1 MRSTRPVWRF
11 MALLAVVALTAAAC
25 GGGGG
30 KKKAATTATTART
43 FPSRGNVDGVLKIG
57 ILAPQ
62 TGDLAALGPPQFK
75 GAELAIKDIN
85 AAGGVLDKPV
95 QTVEADDGG
104 ASNTDIANANADR
117 MITSDKVDAIQGAAS
132 SGTTKAIMDKLT
144 GAGVVECSPSNTSSE
159 LTTIKSN
166 NSGYYFR
173 TAPPDNLQGPALADV
188 ITGDGHSKIAIIVR
202 NDSYGVGFGQSLS
215 AALKKNGAT
224 IVAGGV
230 IAYDPK
236 GTAFDAD
243 VKKITDASPDAV
255 ALISFPDTGGLII
268 KTLIQQGHGPDKTPL
283 YTADGMQTN
292 SLTTKVDPANPGAV
306 KGVKGTVPS
315 GAPAGGVPTFPAEY
329 KAFAPGADDT
339 FAAHAYDCMTVIAL
353 AAQEAKSDD
362 SAKIHAHVI
371 DVTKSGTKC
380 TSFAACKK
388 LLDQGKD
395 IDYDGASGPLNFV
408 KTSVGGAE
416 PSQGTYDQYVFG
428 ADGKTSAIPGKQ
440 IKVGT

>member
-1 MRSTRPVWRF
+1 MKRAAVC
-11 MALLAVVALTAAAC
+11 AAVAAILLAAC

-30 KKKAATTATTART
+30 KKTAATTATTART
-43 FPSRGNVDGVLKIG
+43 FPSRGNVDGILKIG

-95 QTVEADDGG
+95 QSVEADDGG

-132 SGTTKAIMDKLT
+132 SGTTKAIMDKVT

-166 NSGYYFR
+166 NGGYYFR

-292 SLTTKVDPANPGAV
+292 SLTAKVDPANPGAV

-315 GAPAGGVPTFPAEY
+315 GAPAGGTPTFPAAY

-362 SAKIHAHVI
+362 SAKIHAHII
-371 DVTKSGTKC
+371 DVTKDGTKC
-380 TSFAACKK
+380 TSFAACKA
-388 LLDQGKD
+388 LLDKGTN

>member
-1 MRSTRPVWRF
+1 
-11 MALLAVVALTAAAC
+11 MALLAVLSLTAAAC

-30 KKKAATTATTART
+30 TKTAATTSTTART

-95 QTVEADDGG
+95 QSVEADDGG
-104 ASNTDIANANADR
+104 GSNVDLANTNAER
-117 MITSDKVDAIQGAAS
+117 MITSDKVDALQGAAS
-132 SGTTKAIMDKLT
+132 SGTTKAIMDKVT

-188 ITGDGHSKIAIIVR
+188 ITGDGHSKIGIIVR

-215 AALKKNGAT
+215 AALKKSGAT

-255 ALISFPDTGGLII
+255 ALISFPDTGSLII

-292 SLTTKVDPANPGAV
+292 SLTAKVDPNNPGAV

-315 GAPAGGVPTFPAEY
+315 GAPKGGVPTFPAEY

-339 FAAHAYDCMTVIAL
+339 FAAHAFDCITVIAL

-362 SAKIHAHVI
+362 SAKIHAHVV
-371 DVTKSGTKC
+371 DVTRGGTKC

-408 KTSVGGAE
+408 TTPVGGAE

-428 ADGKTSAIPGKQ
+428 PDGKTSAIPGKQ
-440 IKVGT
+440 ITVGT

>member
-1 MRSTRPVWRF
+1 MHRTTRPVWRLI
-11 MALLAVVALTAAAC
+11 ALLAVLALTAAAC

-30 KKKAATTATTART
+30 KKTAATTATTART
-43 FPSRGNVDGVLKIG
+43 FPSRGNVDGILKIG

-95 QTVEADDGG
+95 QSVEADDGG

-132 SGTTKAIMDKLT
+132 SGTTKAIMDKVT

-166 NSGYYFR
+166 NGGYYFR

-292 SLTTKVDPANPGAV
+292 SLTAKVDPANPGAV

-315 GAPAGGVPTFPAEY
+315 GAPAGGTPTFPAAY

-362 SAKIHAHVI
+362 SAKIHAHII
-371 DVTKSGTKC
+371 DVTKDGTKC
-380 TSFAACKK
+380 TSFAACKA
-388 LLDQGKD
+388 LLDKGTN
-395 IDYDGASGPLNFV
+395 IDYDGASGPIDMNAAGDATTGAYDLFRFRAGRLEV
-408 KTSVGGAE
+408 YDQVSVGPPASG
-416 PSQGTYDQYVFG
+416 
-428 ADGKTSAIPGKQ
+428 
-440 IKVGT
+440 

>member
-1 MRSTRPVWRF
+1 MHRTTRPVWRLI
-11 MALLAVVALTAAAC
+11 ALLAVLALTAAAC

-202 NDSYGVGFGQSLS
+202 DDSYGVGFGQSLS
-215 AALKKNGAT
+215 QALQKNGAT
-224 IVAGGV
+224 VVAGGV
-230 IAYDPK
+230 VAYDPK

-243 VKKITDASPDAV
+243 VKKITDAKPDAV

-268 KTLIQQGHGPDKTPL
+268 KTLIQQGFGPDKTSL

-292 SLTTKVDPANPGAV
+292 SLAAKVDPANPGVV
-306 KGVKGTVPS
+306 KGIKGTVPS
-315 GAPAGGVPTFPAEY
+315 GAPPGGSPTFPTDF
-329 KAFAPGADDT
+329 KAFAPRADNT
-339 FAAHAYDCMTVIAL
+339 FAAHAYDCINVIAL
-353 AAQEAKSDD
+353 AAAEAKRDD
-362 SAKIHAHVI
+362 S
-371 DVTKSGTKC
+371 
-380 TSFAACKK
+380 
-388 LLDQGKD
+388 
-395 IDYDGASGPLNFV
+395 
-408 KTSVGGAE
+408 
-416 PSQGTYDQYVFG
+416 
-428 ADGKTSAIPGKQ
+428 
-440 IKVGT
+440 

>member
-292 SLTTKVDPANPGAV
+292 SLTAKVDPANPGAV